1 MMTAMPCRSLRCL
14 ISLQDADF
22 LRERFPFD
30 LARIESA
37 VVAHKI
43 NDGVKLLVNEVRVVA
58 DY

>member
-1 MMTAMPCRSLRCL
+1 MTTAMPCRSLRYL

-22 LRERFPFD
+22 LREGFPFD
-30 LARIESA
+30 LAQIEPA

-43 NDGVKLLVNEVRVVA
+43 NYSVKLLVYEVRVVA